1 MTTKR
6 LTTMSMLIAMK
17 VILSILTPVKLLNFK
32 FTFEAFPVLVAG
44 LLLGKLEGFMVG
56 FIGSFLYQILFS
68 GYGFTATTLLWVLPH
83 AISGLVVGFI
93 AEKRKEQLDFKTIS
107 MIAIFSALLV
117 TTLNTLAL
125 FIDAKIYGYYSKVL
139 VFGSIPLKIAAGI
152 LLAIIYALA
161 LPKTIVLIKK
171 IIK

>member
-1 MTTKR
+1 MTTKQ
-6 LTTMSMLIAMK
+6 LTTLSMLIAMK
-17 VILSILTPVKLLNFK
+17 VILSILTPIKLLNFK
-32 FTFEAFPVLVAG
+32 FTFEAFPILVAG
-44 LLLGKLEGFMVG
+44 LLFGKLEGFMVG

>member
-1 MTTKR
+1 
-6 LTTMSMLIAMK
+6 MLIAMK

-83 AISGLVVGFI
+83 ALSGLTVGFI
-93 AEKRKEQLDFKTIS
+93 ADKRKEQLDFKT
-107 MIAIFSALLV
+107 IAIFSALLV

-125 FIDAKIYGYYSKVL
+125 FIDAKIYGYYSTVL

-161 LPKTIVLIKK
+161 LPKTIALIKK
-171 IIK
+171 TIK